1 MASVDKI
8 GNEDL
13 AWNRED
19 DKSCVDVGGKL
30 LVRTTE
36 VIPVSTLARELEVK
50 VMLPT
55 GTVLPGDDSSL
66 VLIDDTIVLMAFADD
81 DVTSEDAI
89 IADDRR

>member
-13 AWNRED
+13 AWTRED
-19 DKSCVDVGGKL
+19 DKSCVDVSGKL

-89 IADDRR
+89 IADERR